1 MNVIFRNGKNK
12 KNKNRQK
19 KVSIPLRKK
28 KPSVS
33 LTDRVLQGRLKY
45 RLLIDVQST
54 LSALKQSLS
63 IIEEISKEGGDILVV
78 GTRKEYKHL
87 LFNYGRETG
96 HPFFSR
102 WVSGTLTNWLVF
114 SDNVR
119 KYGDRLNTLTLLDW
133 QRKKLVT
140 EFLRKY
146 QGVVARPN
154 KPSLVIFLNAQELS
168 RPINEAFTSGVPSMG
183 LLNTSGNPHSLT
195 YPIPANDSSLKVVG
209 LFLTLVKKAIK
220 AGVKKR
226 NIIAKKKNLIANKPT
241 AKLTQ
246 LTQKNVKKARG
257 NASQSRK
264 NSNKPVKRKD
274 VKNKKK

>member
-1 MNVIFRNGKNK
+1 MNVIFRNEKNK
-12 KNKNRQK
+12 KNKNRHK
-19 KVSIPLRKK
+19 KVSIPFRKK

-33 LTDRVLQGRLKY
+33 LTGRILQGRLKY

-63 IIEEISKEGGDILVV
+63 IIEEISKEGGDVLVV

-114 SDNVR
+114 SDNVQ

-168 RPINEAFTSGVPSMG
+168 RPINEASTSEVPSMG
-183 LLNTSGNPHSLT
+183 LLNTSGNPHNLT

-209 LFLTLVKKAIK
+209 LFLALVKKAIK
-220 AGVKKR
+220 TGVKKR
-226 NIIAKKKNLIANKPT
+226 NLVAKKKNLIAKKPL
-241 AKLTQ
+241 AKSPRLA
-246 LTQKNVKKARG
+246 QKNVKKAR
-257 NASQSRK
+257 SDTSKSRK
-264 NSNKPVKRKD
+264 NLKNPVKRKG